1 LYQTEANMKA
11 LRLTVI
17 GGGSVGMGVAAS
29 FAIGGAQ
36 VTLLVRAASME
47 ALRTQGIRVTGVL
60 GNQTIPP
67 RLIYIDDA
75 DSANSSSLDC
85 DVLVVATKAYQVADV
100 LHSFA
105 DAHSIGSGPRS
116 VLLLQN
122 GWGSA
127 DEARAVMPANVGIF
141 SSTMVTGFERRE
153 LSLVNVNVHA
163 GPVRIGSLF
172 GDNPEA
178 IHTLLTAAEAG
189 FLPVVFEPNIE
200 NAILTKFLLNN
211 CLNGTGALIGSS
223 YGELVE
229 DPQIRGVLIRLADEA
244 IRVLGAT
251 REYKSFDSGLHYVE
265 SCLIP
270 MVVPKGRA
278 HRSSMLQDIEAGRRT
293 EIDYLN
299 GAVLKMGRSCGIDT
313 PINET
318 VLSLIQAMERRAPS
332 RLRHLR

>member
-1 LYQTEANMKA
+1 MKA

-36 VTLLVRAASME
+36 ATLLVRAASVE
-47 ALRTQGIRVTGVL
+47 VLRTQGIRVTGVL
-60 GNQTIPP
+60 GNHTIPP
-67 RLIYIDDA
+67 GLIYIDEA

-100 LHSFA
+100 LRSFA

-141 SSTMVTGFERRE
+141 SSAIVTGFERRE

-172 GDNPEA
+172 GDDPEA
-178 IHTLLTAAEAG
+178 IHAMLTAAKAG
-189 FLPVVFEPNIE
+189 FLPMAFEPNIE
-200 NAILTKFLLNN
+200 NAVLTKFLFNNSLNA
-211 CLNGTGALIGSS
+211 TGALIGGS

-229 DPQIRGVLIRLADEA
+229 DAQSRGVLIRLADEA
-244 IRVLGAT
+244 IRVLRAT
-251 REYKSFDSGLHYVE
+251 RAYKTFDSGLHYVE
-265 SCLIP
+265 STLIP
-270 MVVPKGRA
+270 IVVPKARA
-278 HRSSMLQDIEAGRRT
+278 HRSSMLQDIEAGRKT

-299 GAVLKMGRSCGIDT
+299 GAVLKMGRSCGH
-313 PINET
+313 
-318 VLSLIQAMERRAPS
+318 
-332 RLRHLR
+332 RHAD